1 MKTNRKEDLPLGT
14 YTEVS
19 YKSASKLLGGKPVR
33 SGDEVGGFSLGST
46 VVLVFEA
53 PASFQFKIH
62 EGQTIKMGQALG
74 DIVENNDKKA

>member
-1 MKTNRKEDLPLGT
+1 MGT

-19 YKSASKLLGGKPVR
+19 YKSASKRLGGKPVR

-53 PASFQFKIH
+53 PASFQFKIQ

-74 DIVENNDKKA
+74 DIVDNNDKKA